1 MPLRNVKPAIP
12 QQPAQHGNPAGGF
25 NRRLHRLVMAG
36 TAAAVHDNRGNTYAR
51 LQLLEA
57 QYYCRRTAAHAA
69 DIEHQQYRA
78 VCQDGD
84 LGG

>member
-1 MPLRNVKPAIP
+1 MPLRNVEPAIP
-12 QQPAQHGNPAGGF
+12 QQPAQHGNSTGSF

-36 TAAAVHDNRGNTYAR
+36 AAAAVHDNCGNTYAQ

-69 DIEHQQYRA
+69 DIEHQQNRTF
-78 VCQDGD
+78 CQDGN